1 MIKLIYFENIEFLIN
16 LMSDLNIFIQ
26 NEYILYIVE
35 IITLGAI
42 IFASKKHG
50 VKEILDVT
58 VKLVTIAA
66 GSTVVYNTWL
76 KRSGSNNETSS
87 KESKDIKSN
96 NENKNEKPNN

>member
-26 NEYILYIVE
+26 NEYIFYIVE

-76 KRSGSNNETSS
+76 KPSGSNNETSS